1 LRIKVRTL
9 EKEESIPAGFNT
21 GYESMPLMGDWVWIA
36 EDGEPLGVMLAA
48 PCHGLVYMMRVCVKD
63 GANPATALI
72 LMRECMK
79 ECNRRGFKGYFFH
92 VSTMSQTERD
102 LMPICRKAGAV
113 QIPLPQVMIVGS
125 VERAAR
131 V

>member
-1 LRIKVRTL
+1 MITVRTL
-9 EKEESIPAGFNT
+9 RESENLPEGFAT
-21 GYESMPLMGDWVWIA
+21 GYEKMPIMRDWAWIA
-36 EDGEPLGVMLAA
+36 EDGASVGVLLAA